1 MYSPYGALT
10 SKSRR
15 VRASQATL
23 TIKRIFLDTKERFRS
38 SSVTD
43 AVGTL
48 YAALSGPLLF
58 KAHLGRDHGNI
69 SQPVQTRIVEGGWLR
84 HYVGRKIC
92 QGIVN

>member
-1 MYSPYGALT
+1 LEHFMQP
-10 SKSRR
+10 
-15 VRASQATL
+15 
-23 TIKRIFLDTKERFRS
+23 F
-38 SSVTD
+38 
-43 AVGTL
+43 
-48 YAALSGPLLF
+48 SGPLLF